1 VSGSIYS
8 SSWYRVSTLKPSLRG
23 HTEIHRHHYRGE
35 LWYVLQDHAAGKHHR
50 LTPATYFVVG
60 LMNGERS
67 VDSIWHRA
75 VEHLG
80 DDAPTQDEIIGLLG
94 QLHGADVLR
103 CDVSPDALELFR
115 RYQKQRKLF
124 WKQRIGS
131 PLSVRIPLWDPDR
144 FLRRTLHWVK
154 PILGWFGAVVWIGV
168 VGIACVQAGIHWNE
182 ITGDIIDKALAPSN
196 LVATLLVY
204 PFVKALHEL
213 GHAYVVRNW
222 GGEVHEL
229 GIMFLVFIPVPY
241 VDASAAWS
249 FRDKR
254 KRMLVGAAGILVEAF
269 LASLALLVWLAVEP
283 GSVRAVAYSVMLI
296 GGISTVLFN
305 GNPLL
310 RFDGYH
316 IFADAVE
323 IPNLGSRA
331 NTYLTYILKRYVVR
345 DRHAQS
351 PVTAPGE
358 RFWLPVYGLAALLY
372 RLFIMLAIVV
382 FVASKFFFIGVMI
395 AIWSLTTVFLMPV
408 WKSIRFFVSSPTLAR
423 QRGRAT
429 RSAFV
434 ALAVLALLVGFFP
447 APLRTQVEGVVW
459 LPEEAMIRAG
469 TAGSVMKLLAT
480 PNSEVDAGDP
490 LFELEDPFLPVRV
503 KLLESRLEELQL
515 TLAFYRDGD
524 KVMARNTREQ
534 ITEIRENLVQ
544 AQERLAE
551 LLVKAPASGVFVVPY
566 DADMPGRFVRQGE
579 LIGYILDNDEF
590 LVRAVIPQHA
600 IALVRE
606 QTERVE
612 LRVAGSVSRI
622 IDSAIERQVPGAL
635 DRLPNAAL
643 GSMGGGD
650 IAVDPRAEDGLTTF
664 QGVFQVDLS
673 LPPEAADQPV
683 GTRVYVKFE
692 HGTEPLAAQVYR
704 SMRRLLLRQFNV

>member
-1 VSGSIYS
+1 
-8 SSWYRVSTLKPSLRG
+8 
-23 HTEIHRHHYRGE
+23 
-35 LWYVLQDHAAGKHHR
+35 
-50 LTPATYFVVG
+50 
-60 LMNGERS
+60 
-67 VDSIWHRA
+67 
-75 VEHLG
+75 
-80 DDAPTQDEIIGLLG
+80 
-94 QLHGADVLR
+94 
-103 CDVSPDALELFR
+103 
-115 RYQKQRKLF
+115 
-124 WKQRIGS
+124 
-131 PLSVRIPLWDPDR
+131 
-144 FLRRTLHWVK
+144 
-154 PILGWFGAVVWIGV
+154 
-168 VGIACVQAGIHWNE
+168 
-182 ITGDIIDKALAPSN
+182 
-196 LVATLLVY
+196 
-204 PFVKALHEL
+204 
-213 GHAYVVRNW
+213 
-222 GGEVHEL
+222 
-229 GIMFLVFIPVPY
+229 
-241 VDASAAWS
+241 
-249 FRDKR
+249 
-254 KRMLVGAAGILVEAF
+254 
-269 LASLALLVWLAVEP
+269 
-283 GSVRAVAYSVMLI
+283 
-296 GGISTVLFN
+296 
-305 GNPLL
+305 
-310 RFDGYH
+310 
-316 IFADAVE
+316 
-323 IPNLGSRA
+323 
-331 NTYLTYILKRYVVR
+331 
-345 DRHAQS
+345 
-351 PVTAPGE
+351 
-358 RFWLPVYGLAALLY
+358 
-372 RLFIMLAIVV
+372 
-382 FVASKFFFIGVMI
+382 
-395 AIWSLTTVFLMPV
+395 
-408 WKSIRFFVSSPTLAR
+408 
-423 QRGRAT
+423 
-429 RSAFV
+429 
-434 ALAVLALLVGFFP
+434 
-447 APLRTQVEGVVW
+447 
-459 LPEEAMIRAG
+459 MIRAG

-480 PNSEVDAGDP
+480 PNSEVEAGDP

-704 SMRRLLLRQFNV
+704 GMRRLLLRQFNV